1 MVFIPLYHRCCA
13 VYHTGLPLRTAAR
26 HVSRTGRAYRMLRPG
41 TVALQICLVHHTD
54 AVFIA
59 ELIPQALI
67 RIMAGTD
74 RIDVVACE
82 DIDILFHIFPR
93 HGTAAACIPLMA
105 VDTVDDEA
113 LPI

>member
-13 VYHTGLPLRTAAR
+13 VYHTGLPVRTIAR
-26 HVSRTGRAYRMLRPG
+26 HVSFRVDDRKLRPR
-41 TVALQICLVHHTD
+41 TVALQICLVHHAD